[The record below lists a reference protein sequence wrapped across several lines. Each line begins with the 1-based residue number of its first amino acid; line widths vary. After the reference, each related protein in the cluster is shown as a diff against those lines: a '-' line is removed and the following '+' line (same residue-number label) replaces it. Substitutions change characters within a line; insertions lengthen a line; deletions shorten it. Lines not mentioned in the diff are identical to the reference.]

1 MANYKRF
8 FLAVLAA
15 SIFQLVFEWLWVELL
30 FKQMYI
36 AQLGCVMRTS
46 PYLPLNFISE
56 LAFASLIAYVL
67 IISEKEGKNE
77 GLFIGMLIGFLIA
90 AYLGMDHFA
99 SQNITVTLL
108 VNECCKNI
116 LLGGISGMI
125 IGGIYK
131 K

>member
-15 SIFQLVFEWLWVELL
+15 SIFQLVFEWLWADVI
-30 FKQMYI
+30 FKQMYV
-36 AQLGCVMRTS
+36 AQLGCIMR
-46 PYLPLNFISE
+46 PAQFLPLNFISE

-90 AYLGMDHFA
+90 AYMGMDHFA

-116 LLGGISGMI
+116 LLGGISGLI
-125 IGGIYK
+125 IGMIYRK
-131 K
+131 